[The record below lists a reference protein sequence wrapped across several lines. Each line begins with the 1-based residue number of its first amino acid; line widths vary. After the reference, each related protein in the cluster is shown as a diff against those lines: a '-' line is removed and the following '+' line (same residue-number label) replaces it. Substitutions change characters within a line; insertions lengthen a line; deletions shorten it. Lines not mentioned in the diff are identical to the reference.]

1 MVHCALSEP
10 LNRCSKFSYL
20 GEKGKPDLQ
29 GPTEVLA
36 KTGKRSS
43 HRGRLDIAA
52 DILNASLGEVRKTY
66 LMYNCNLSFR
76 QLKKYLGYLL
86 DKGLLHSVADDKNS
100 ELSLFKITKKGRKFL
115 EAYKGLKS
123 LMH

>member
-1 MVHCALSEP
+1 M
-10 LNRCSKFSYL
+10 
-20 GEKGKPDLQ
+20 
-29 GPTEVLA
+29 
-36 KTGKRSS
+36 
-43 HRGRLDIAA
+43 
-52 DILNASLGEVRKTY
+52 
-66 LMYNCNLSFR
+66 MYNCNLSFR